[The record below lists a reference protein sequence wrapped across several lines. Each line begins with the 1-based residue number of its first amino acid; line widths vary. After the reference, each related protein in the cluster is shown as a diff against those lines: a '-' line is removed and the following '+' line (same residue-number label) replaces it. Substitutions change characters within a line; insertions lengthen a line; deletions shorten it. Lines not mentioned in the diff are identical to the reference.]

1 MAAYTVLST
10 LVLLL
15 SGWLAGAESA
25 SWALLQPVVA
35 RLDDIPQIRMQQGM
49 LRTFGRVM
57 PILLPLTSV
66 LIVLTALVAPADAPR
81 VLWVVAVVAAA
92 VLIAFTLTVN
102 VPINKRTLTW
112 DAEHPPEGW
121 RADRRRW
128 HAYQGVRAVL
138 LAVWFL
144 CAVGAVTSTD
154 CDSSATRQT
163 ATRMPPV
170 VPHRPHREEPAGH
183 SRCHST
189 RRFSAYQER
198 TSWTPFLTWPA
209 RTALSATS

>member
-1 MAAYTVLST
+1 MTGYRMLST

-15 SGWLAGAESA
+15 SGWLAGAETA

-35 RLDDIPQIRMQQGM
+35 RLDDTPQIRMQQGM

-66 LIVLTALVAPADAPR
+66 LIVATAVLAPAGAPR
-81 VLWVVAVVAAA
+81 RLWVVAAVAAA

-102 VPINKRTLTW
+102 VPINQRTLTW

-128 HAYQGVRAVL
+128 HTYQGVRAVL

-144 CAVGAVTSTD
+144 CAVGAVTL
-154 CDSSATRQT
+154 A
-163 ATRMPPV
+163 
-170 VPHRPHREEPAGH
+170 
-183 SRCHST
+183 
-189 RRFSAYQER
+189 
-198 TSWTPFLTWPA
+198 
-209 RTALSATS
+209 

>member
-35 RLDDIPQIRMQQGM
+35 RLDDTPQIRMQQGM

-102 VPINKRTLTW
+102 VPINRRTLTW

-138 LAVWFL
+138 LAVWFF
-144 CAVGAVTSTD
+144 CAVGAVTLD
-154 CDSSATRQT
+154 
-163 ATRMPPV
+163 
-170 VPHRPHREEPAGH
+170 
-183 SRCHST
+183 
-189 RRFSAYQER
+189 
-198 TSWTPFLTWPA
+198 
-209 RTALSATS
+209 

>member
-1 MAAYTVLST
+1 VAATHPRPVSRSSSRYSKVCEIGQKCANDRPATAT
-10 LVLLL
+10 RVLLL

-35 RLDDIPQIRMQQGM
+35 RLDDTPQIRMQQGM

-66 LIVLTALVAPADAPR
+66 LIV
-81 VLWVVAVVAAA
+81 AA
-92 VLIAFTLTVN
+92 VLIGFTLTVN
-102 VPINKRTLTW
+102 VPIHKRTLTW

-121 RADRRRW
+121 RADRHRW

-144 CAVGAVTSTD
+144 CAVGAVTLD
-154 CDSSATRQT
+154 
-163 ATRMPPV
+163 
-170 VPHRPHREEPAGH
+170 
-183 SRCHST
+183 
-189 RRFSAYQER
+189 
-198 TSWTPFLTWPA
+198 
-209 RTALSATS
+209 

>member
-1 MAAYTVLST
+1 MTGYRVLST

-35 RLDDIPQIRMQQGM
+35 RLDDTPQIRMQQGM

-66 LIVLTALVAPADAPR
+66 LIVLTAILAPDGAPR
-81 VLWVVAVVAAA
+81 VLWVIAAAAAA
-92 VLIAFTLTVN
+92 VLIAFTLAVN
-102 VPINKRTLTW
+102 VPINQRTLTW

-128 HAYQGVRAVL
+128 HTYQGIRAVL

-144 CAVGAVTSTD
+144 CAVAAVT
-154 CDSSATRQT
+154 
-163 ATRMPPV
+163 
-170 VPHRPHREEPAGH
+170 
-183 SRCHST
+183 
-189 RRFSAYQER
+189 
-198 TSWTPFLTWPA
+198 LT
-209 RTALSATS
+209 

>member
-1 MAAYTVLST
+1 MDAYMLLST

-57 PILLPLTSV
+57 PILLPLTSI
-66 LIVLTALVAPADAPR
+66 LIVLTAVVAPGGAPR
-81 VLWVVAVVAAA
+81 VLWVVAAVAGA
-92 VLIAFTLTVN
+92 VLIAFTLAVN

-121 RADRRRW
+121 QADRRRW
-128 HAYQGVRAVL
+128 HTYEGVRAVL

-144 CAVGAVTSTD
+144 CAVGAVTL
-154 CDSSATRQT
+154 A
-163 ATRMPPV
+163 
-170 VPHRPHREEPAGH
+170 
-183 SRCHST
+183 
-189 RRFSAYQER
+189 
-198 TSWTPFLTWPA
+198 
-209 RTALSATS
+209 

>member
-66 LIVLTALVAPADAPR
+66 LIVLTALVAPADARR

-144 CAVGAVTSTD
+144 CAVGAVTLD
-154 CDSSATRQT
+154 
-163 ATRMPPV
+163 
-170 VPHRPHREEPAGH
+170 
-183 SRCHST
+183 
-189 RRFSAYQER
+189 
-198 TSWTPFLTWPA
+198 
-209 RTALSATS
+209 

>member
-1 MAAYTVLST
+1 MDAYRVLST

-35 RLDDIPQIRMQQGM
+35 RLDETPQIRMQQGM

-57 PILLPLTSV
+57 PILLPLTSA
-66 LIVLTALVAPADAPR
+66 LIVATAVVAPTGAPR
-81 VLWVVAVVAAA
+81 VLWLVAAVAAA

-112 DAEHPPEGW
+112 DAEHPPQGW
-121 RADRRRW
+121 RADRHRW
-128 HAYQGVRAVL
+128 HTYQGVRAVL

-144 CAVGAVTSTD
+144 CAVGAVTLD
-154 CDSSATRQT
+154 
-163 ATRMPPV
+163 
-170 VPHRPHREEPAGH
+170 
-183 SRCHST
+183 
-189 RRFSAYQER
+189 
-198 TSWTPFLTWPA
+198 
-209 RTALSATS
+209 

>member
-1 MAAYTVLST
+1 MAGYTVLSP

-35 RLDDIPQIRMQQGM
+35 RLDDTPQIQMQQGM

-66 LIVLTALVAPADAPR
+66 LIVLTAVVAPAGPQR
-81 VLWVVAVVAAA
+81 VLWVVAAVAAA
-92 VLIAFTLTVN
+92 ALIAFTLTVN

-121 RADRRRW
+121 RADRHGGTPTRGCGPCCWPSGSCAPSAPSPSPEPPPSAWKRPWATGSARR
-128 HAYQGVRAVL
+128 
-138 LAVWFL
+138 
-144 CAVGAVTSTD
+144 C
-154 CDSSATRQT
+154 
-163 ATRMPPV
+163 
-170 VPHRPHREEPAGH
+170 
-183 SRCHST
+183 
-189 RRFSAYQER
+189 
-198 TSWTPFLTWPA
+198 
-209 RTALSATS
+209 

>member
-1 MAAYTVLST
+1 MTRYTVLST
-10 LVLLL
+10 LVVLL

-35 RLDDIPQIRMQQGM
+35 RLDDTPQIQMQQGM

-66 LIVLTALVAPADAPR
+66 LIVLTAVLAPAGPPR
-81 VLWVVAVVAAA
+81 VLWVVAAVAAA
-92 VLIAFTLTVN
+92 ALIGFTLTVN

-128 HAYQGVRAVL
+128 HTYQGVRAVL

-144 CAVGAVTSTD
+144 CAVGAVTL
-154 CDSSATRQT
+154 A
-163 ATRMPPV
+163 
-170 VPHRPHREEPAGH
+170 
-183 SRCHST
+183 
-189 RRFSAYQER
+189 
-198 TSWTPFLTWPA
+198 
-209 RTALSATS
+209 

>member
-1 MAAYTVLST
+1 MDAYTVLST

-35 RLDDIPQIRMQQGM
+35 RLDDTPQIRMQQGM

-66 LIVLTALVAPADAPR
+66 LIVLTAVVAPAGAPR
-81 VLWVVAVVAAA
+81 VLWVVAAA
-92 VLIAFTLTVN
+92 VLIAFTLAVN

-121 RADRRRW
+121 QADRRRW
-128 HAYQGVRAVL
+128 HTYQGVRAVL

-144 CAVGAVTSTD
+144 CAVGAVIL
-154 CDSSATRQT
+154 A
-163 ATRMPPV
+163 
-170 VPHRPHREEPAGH
+170 
-183 SRCHST
+183 
-189 RRFSAYQER
+189 
-198 TSWTPFLTWPA
+198 
-209 RTALSATS
+209 

>member
-1 MAAYTVLST
+1 MAGYRVLST
-10 LVLLL
+10 LVVLL

-35 RLDDIPQIRMQQGM
+35 RLDDTPQIRMQQGM

-66 LIVLTALVAPADAPR
+66 LIVLTAILAPAGAPR
-81 VLWVVAVVAAA
+81 VFWWVAAIAAA
-92 VLIAFTLTVN
+92 VLVAFTLAVN

-121 RADRRRW
+121 RADRHRW
-128 HAYQGVRAVL
+128 HTYQGIRAVL

-144 CAVGAVTSTD
+144 SAVGAV
-154 CDSSATRQT
+154 
-163 ATRMPPV
+163 
-170 VPHRPHREEPAGH
+170 
-183 SRCHST
+183 
-189 RRFSAYQER
+189 
-198 TSWTPFLTWPA
+198 
-209 RTALSATS
+209 ALD

>member
-1 MAAYTVLST
+1 MDAYTVLST

-35 RLDDIPQIRMQQGM
+35 RLDDTPQIRMQQGL

-66 LIVLTALVAPADAPR
+66 LIVATAVVAPPGAQR
-81 VLWVVAVVAAA
+81 VLWLVAAIAAA

-102 VPINKRTLTW
+102 VPINQRTLTW

-121 RADRRRW
+121 QADRHRW
-128 HAYQGVRAVL
+128 HTYQGIRAVL

-144 CAVGAVTSTD
+144 CAVGAV
-154 CDSSATRQT
+154 
-163 ATRMPPV
+163 
-170 VPHRPHREEPAGH
+170 
-183 SRCHST
+183 
-189 RRFSAYQER
+189 
-198 TSWTPFLTWPA
+198 
-209 RTALSATS
+209 ALA

>member
-1 MAAYTVLST
+1 MAGYRVLST

-35 RLDDIPQIRMQQGM
+35 RLDDTPQIRMQQGM

-66 LIVLTALVAPADAPR
+66 LIVLTAVVAPAGAPR
-81 VLWVVAVVAAA
+81 VFWVLAAVAAA
-92 VLIAFTLTVN
+92 VLIVFTLAVN
-102 VPINKRTLTW
+102 VPINQRTLTW

-121 RADRRRW
+121 RADRQRW
-128 HAYQGVRAVL
+128 HTYPGVRAVL

-144 CAVGAVTSTD
+144 CAVGA
-154 CDSSATRQT
+154 
-163 ATRMPPV
+163 
-170 VPHRPHREEPAGH
+170 
-183 SRCHST
+183 
-189 RRFSAYQER
+189 
-198 TSWTPFLTWPA
+198 LT
-209 RTALSATS
+209 LD

>member
-1 MAAYTVLST
+1 MDGYRVLST

-35 RLDDIPQIRMQQGM
+35 RLDDTPQIRMQQGM

-57 PILLPLTSV
+57 PILLPLTSA
-66 LIVLTALVAPADAPR
+66 LIVATAVVAPVGTPR
-81 VLWVVAVVAAA
+81 VLWLVAAVAAA

-102 VPINKRTLTW
+102 VPINKRTFTW

-121 RADRRRW
+121 QADRHRW
-128 HAYQGVRAVL
+128 HTYQGVRAVL

-144 CAVGAVTSTD
+144 CAVGAV
-154 CDSSATRQT
+154 
-163 ATRMPPV
+163 
-170 VPHRPHREEPAGH
+170 
-183 SRCHST
+183 
-189 RRFSAYQER
+189 
-198 TSWTPFLTWPA
+198 
-209 RTALSATS
+209 ALV